1 MSRATKLRKQQKKAN
16 SLIST
21 GLTTATETAA
31 ALGEELRHRVTEL
44 DVPGKVAGLDL
55 EGKVAGLDIPGRV
68 AELDLPAKLQDAR
81 RELAGRIDP
90 GPAPKRRRRRFLWI
104 GLFLT
109 AVGGVAWAV
118 LARRPSELEPLS
130 PPAAPAVPSST
141 PPAEPVSTNG
151 SAPSSSTSQSK

>member
-44 DVPGKVAGLDL
+44 DIPGKVAGLDL
-55 EGKVAGLDIPGRV
+55 EGKV

-90 GPAPKRRRRRFLWI
+90 GPAPKRRRRKFLWI

-130 PPAAPAVPSST
+130 PPAPPPAPSST
-141 PPAEPVSTNG
+141 PPTEPVSTNG
-151 SAPSSSTSQSK
+151 SAPTSSTSRPK